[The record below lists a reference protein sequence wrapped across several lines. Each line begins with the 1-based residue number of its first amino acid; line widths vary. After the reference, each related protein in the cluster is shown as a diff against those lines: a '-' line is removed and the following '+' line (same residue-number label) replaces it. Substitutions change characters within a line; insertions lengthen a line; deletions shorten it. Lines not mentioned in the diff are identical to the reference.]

1 MQPDSERL
9 FSETHLPVDL
19 TTTVEQTGRVHS
31 CGQPMEDKLLRS
43 QRHLSAA
50 QRLAQVGSWEME
62 TATGTMFWSEEVYT
76 LYGLDPASPSLAQ
89 IDLYRYIHPEDRQLL
104 KTVIEMAFEAGTPYD
119 VDHRC
124 IRADGAMIYLNSVG
138 VPVRDEMGSIYK
150 LFGTVQ
156 DISDRK
162 RNEKSVQEIEQ
173 RFHSA
178 LASMQEGLLIV
189 EPEGVVRMCNPAAE
203 RILGISASELLDV
216 RGGMGLIDAVYEDGR
231 KFTHDSLPTSE
242 VFRSGLPQHNVTMG
256 IIRDDGSY
264 ILLSVSAAP
273 IVCPGDTSPHA
284 AVMTFTDITERRKLE
299 ETQRRMA
306 SIVEC
311 SDDAILTNML
321 DGIIVSWNTAAER
334 LYGYTADEM
343 IGSLVDRLLAPDHR
357 NEFQEIIARLEHGE
371 HLPHFETVRIH
382 RDGRS
387 IPVSIGTAAIRDTN
401 NNLIAVSTI
410 ARDVSQR
417 KYFERKMEQAIQEAQ
432 EYGLTLEKQRAD
444 LEKTN
449 AALESANLRLEAMA
463 TTDGLTG
470 LKNHRAFQE
479 KLQLEFEYASR
490 YSTPLSLLIL
500 DVDNFKKYN
509 DTYGHPAGDVVLKE
523 VAMLLQSA
531 ARTTDFVARY
541 GGEEFVVV
549 LPQTSSVDALRAAER
564 FRNALEN
571 ADWKL
576 RSITGSFGAT
586 TMLPT
591 TIDRTQMIS
600 EADSALY
607 ASKAGGRN
615 RVTHHSTLSQGLS
628 VMKSR
633 PKAA

>member
-1 MQPDSERL
+1 MQPDSDSP
-9 FSETHLPVDL
+9 FSESFTPSDPA
-19 TTTVEQTGRVHS
+19 EPTGILDSRARGMADDEIR
-31 CGQPMEDKLLRS
+31 CS

-62 TATGTMFWSEEVYT
+62 TATGTMFWSEEVYR
-76 LYGLDPASPSLAQ
+76 LYGLDPASPTLTQ

-104 KTVIEMAFEAGTPYD
+104 KTVIEMASAAGTPYD

-124 IRADGAMIYLNSVG
+124 IRADGSLIYLNSVG
-138 VPVRDEMGSIYK
+138 VPVRDETGSIYK

-156 DISDRK
+156 DVTDRK
-162 RNEKSVQEIEQ
+162 RNEKSMQEIEQ

-203 RILGISASELLDV
+203 RILGIAASELLDV
-216 RGGMGLIDAVYEDGR
+216 RGGMGLIEALYEDGR
-231 KFTHDSLPTSE
+231 RYTEDRLPTSE
-242 VFRSGLPQHNVTMG
+242 VFHNGQPRHNVTMG
-256 IIRDDGSY
+256 VIRGDGSY

-273 IVCPGDTSPHA
+273 IVCPGDTSPRA

-311 SDDAILTNML
+311 SDDAILTKML
-321 DGIIVSWNTAAER
+321 DGIIVSWNSAAER

-343 IGSLVDRLLAPDHR
+343 IGSLVDRLLAPDR
-357 NEFQEIIARLEHGE
+357 QNEFQEIIARLERGE
-371 HLPHFETVRIH
+371 HLPHFETVRVH
-382 RDGRS
+382 RDGRF
-387 IPVSIGTAAIRDTN
+387 IPVSIGTAPIRDSN

-417 KYFERKMEQAIQEAQ
+417 KYFERKMEQAIREAK
-432 EYGLTLEKQRAD
+432 EYSQTLENQRTD
-444 LEKTN
+444 LKKTN

-479 KLQLEFEYASR
+479 KLQLEFEYAAR

-500 DVDNFKKYN
+500 DVDNFKQYN

-549 LPQTSSVDALRAAER
+549 LPQTSSEDALRAAER
-564 FRNALEN
+564 FRSAIEN

-591 TIDRTQMIS
+591 TADRTQMIS

-615 RVTHHSTLSQGLS
+615 RVTHHTSLSQGLR
-628 VMKSR
+628 VLT
-633 PKAA
+633 